1 MECSNCN
8 CVLNGDYLEVDER
21 FYCSSPCAQVQ
32 YVGTLERS
40 IANNAR
46 GVKRQ
51 RCPQF
56 IKLINAERLLM
67 KAILKHTKT
76 EHLLRMRK
84 LVMERMVEA
93 MEFSISDEGN
103 DGTVDSEAYLMLANE
118 TKIRLE
124 GFDSY
129 IKLFGS
135 P

>member
-1 MECSNCN
+1 
-8 CVLNGDYLEVDER
+8 
-21 FYCSSPCAQVQ
+21 
-32 YVGTLERS
+32 
-40 IANNAR
+40 
-46 GVKRQ
+46 
-51 RCPQF
+51 
-56 IKLINAERLLM
+56 
-67 KAILKHTKT
+67 
-76 EHLLRMRK
+76 MRK

>member
-1 MECSNCN
+1 
-8 CVLNGDYLEVDER
+8 
-21 FYCSSPCAQVQ
+21 
-32 YVGTLERS
+32 
-40 IANNAR
+40 
-46 GVKRQ
+46 
-51 RCPQF
+51 
-56 IKLINAERLLM
+56 M

-103 DGTVDSEAYLMLANE
+103 DGTVDNQAYLMLATE